1 MLLFF
6 YKEWMIS
13 CMEETV
19 TLRLVSLS
27 FLPEETQYKA
37 KGDTYILASQIALHW
52 CQHCRARVRDT
63 YELGKVA
70 VKYCF
75 QIF

>member
-37 KGDTYILASQIALHW
+37 KGGTHTFWHLKLLFIGASIA
-52 CQHCRARVRDT
+52 
-63 YELGKVA
+63 EPG
-70 VKYCF
+70 
-75 QIF
+75 